1 MILFMNMKTGWIFKT
16 KKKFKL
22 KKIGQGL
29 SMVLA
34 FLEPAK

>member
-1 MILFMNMKTGWIFKT
+1 MNFLNRKN
-16 KKKFKL
+16 FKL